1 MFYKKNLSLLPIY
14 FFIPSFFNLVDSC
27 ILRNWIYRW
36 TMARPHIK
44 IELWP
49 LIYSSPPRKSTHYL
63 QYPAQRVSVLS
74 LSQICK
80 MPNYYHQQ
88 QSRKAGNN
96 SYNNLPQM
104 FRTSLISDSFANFC
118 PYFQFK
124 TNQNKNAQ
132 SLSHV
137 QLFCNPMDCSL
148 PGSSVH
154 GILQARVL
162 ERVAISSSRGSSQ
175 PRDWTHI
182 SCISLHWQEDSLPLN
197 TSVIWASLLAQVVKN
212 LPAVQETWV
221 WSLSQKDPLQKGM
234 ATYSSILA
242 WRIPWTEEP
251 GGLQSIGS
259 QRFGHDW
266 TTNTFTS
273 HGL

>member
-1 MFYKKNLSLLPIY
+1 MTALLI
-14 FFIPSFFNLVDSC
+14 
-27 ILRNWIYRW
+27 
-36 TMARPHIK
+36 
-44 IELWP
+44 
-49 LIYSSPPRKSTHYL
+49 
-63 QYPAQRVSVLS
+63 SVLTS
-74 LSQICK
+74 
-80 MPNYYHQQ
+80 
-88 QSRKAGNN
+88 
-96 SYNNLPQM
+96 NL
-104 FRTSLISDSFANFC
+104 RLTRI
-118 PYFQFK
+118 
-124 TNQNKNAQ
+124 KNAQ

-137 QLFCNPMDCSL
+137 QLFCNPMDYSL

-162 ERVAISSSRGSSQ
+162 EWVAISSSRGSSQ
-175 PRDWTHI
+175 PRDWTHV

-212 LPAVQETWV
+212 LPAVQEKWV
-221 WSLSQKDPLQKGM
+221 WSLSQKDPLQKRM